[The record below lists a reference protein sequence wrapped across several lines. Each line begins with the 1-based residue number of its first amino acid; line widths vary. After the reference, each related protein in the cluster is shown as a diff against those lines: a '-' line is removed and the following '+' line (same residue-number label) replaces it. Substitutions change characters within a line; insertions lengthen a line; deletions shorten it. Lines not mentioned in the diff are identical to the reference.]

1 MSLIMNWLLCNNK
14 RYYIFMFHVVECF
27 FNVHVVRVREG
38 VFEKNQCLISS
49 ELFACAARGAEK
61 KIRNEGGFSA
71 IIISV

>member
-1 MSLIMNWLLCNNK
+1 M
-14 RYYIFMFHVVECF
+14 EF
-27 FNVHVVRVREG
+27 FDNVCAVRVREG

-49 ELFACAARGAEK
+49 ELFACLAWGAEK